1 MKKKKKT
8 NEITVSAPGRI
19 CLFGEHQDY
28 LGLSVLTAA
37 INRRLIIHGV
47 PNNEEAFNLD
57 MPDIQEKDRIEYKK
71 TTPYRKERDYLQSV
85 VRVLQ
90 ERRVA
95 WPHGFDC
102 TIHGTIPIN
111 SGTSSSSALVVAWTA
126 FLLRAANNPR
136 WHDFFEVATLAHQA
150 EVVEF
155 NEPGGMMDHYA
166 VTFGNVLYIDF
177 EHPGSVEWLKT
188 TMGAFVLGDSKS
200 PKHTTAT
207 LSKVK
212 KPMQRIIKVL
222 KDNEYQLKN
231 ISLNDVNLFSDLL
244 TKDECRLLRANI
256 RNRDLTQ
263 QACEL
268 FHQDFDPHEFGA
280 LLTEHHNILRD
291 GLKIS
296 TAKIDT
302 MIQAALD
309 AGAYG
314 AKINGSGGG
323 GCMFAYCPE
332 NPERVVEAVQQAGGY
347 AYVVHVDKGLF
358 VES

>member
-1 MKKKKKT
+1 MNKKKKT
-8 NEITVSAPGRI
+8 SELVVSAPGRI

-28 LGLSVLTAA
+28 LGLPVLTAA
-37 INRRLIIHGV
+37 IDRRVIIHGV
-47 PNNEEAFNLD
+47 PNNEDAFILD
-57 MPDIQEKDRIEYKK
+57 MPDVREKDRIEYKK
-71 TTPYRKERDYLQSV
+71 TSRYRKERDYLQSAV
-85 VRVLQ
+85 QVLR
-90 ERRVA
+90 ERGVN

-102 TIHGTIPIN
+102 TIRGTIPIN
-111 SGTSSSSALVVAWTA
+111 SGTSSSSAMVVAWIA

-155 NEPGGMMDHYA
+155 DEPGGMMDHYA

-177 EHPGSVEWLKT
+177 DHPGSVEWLKT
-188 TMGAFVLGDSKS
+188 QLGPFVLGDSKN
-200 PKHTTAT
+200 PKDTTAI

-212 KPMQRIIKVL
+212 KPMQRIIKVIN
-222 KDNEYQLKN
+222 DHQFQLKN
-231 ISLNDVNLFSDLL
+231 ISLNDVKRLSDFL
-244 TKDECRLLRANI
+244 TEAECRLLRANI

-263 QACEL
+263 EACEL

-296 TAKIDT
+296 TPKIDS
-302 MIQAALD
+302 MIQAALN

-332 NPERVVEAVQQAGGY
+332 NPERVVNAVQEAGGY
-347 AYVVHVDKGLF
+347 AFVVNVDHGLA